1 MITLMTHAAWTLVAT
16 FALSFV
22 YELYRATLKA
32 GTSRHDSMHVFVTQ
46 RIPFYVLAGM
56 VIALLFTGA
65 KWAAW
70 IGLIVSIVLI
80 LVSIFYYNPRVMLER
95 KPGLIDWF
103 EDLVYTGLLF
113 VVAALLLYAVL
124 GKSLS

>member
-1 MITLMTHAAWTLVAT
+1 MTTFMTHAAWVLVAA

-22 YELYRATLKA
+22 YELYRAMLRA
-32 GTSRHDSMHVFVTQ
+32 GTSAHDSMRVFVMQ
-46 RIPFYVLAGM
+46 GIPLYTLAGV

-65 KWAAW
+65 EWTAW
-70 IGLIVSIVLI
+70 IGLIFSSVLI
-80 LVSIFYYNPRVMLER
+80 LVSIFYYNPRMMLER
-95 KPGLIDWF
+95 KPNIIDWF

-113 VVAALLLYAVL
+113 VAAALLLYAVL